1 MAKKLPVYLL
11 LDTSGS
17 MCGEPIQAVANG
29 IQTFGQ
35 AIASDPYALETMH
48 VGVIT
53 FDSDAKEVVQ
63 LTEAA
68 QFQPPT
74 LTASGCTEL
83 GKALKLVKQCAER
96 DVKKSTADAKGDWK
110 PLVFILTDGCPT
122 DDWQQGVQEFKKY
135 KWGTVVACAAGA
147 EADDSVLR
155 QITNDVVYLS
165 GADANSLK
173 AFFQWVTASAS
184 LASQNAGAGAGAGD
198 GLTLTKLPPLPAGV
212 TLAKP

>member
-29 IQTFGQ
+29 ICTFGQ
-35 AIASDPYALETMH
+35 AISSDPYALETMH

-53 FDSDAKEVVQ
+53 FDSEAKEVVP

-74 LTASGCTEL
+74 LVASGCTEL
-83 GKALKLVKQCAER
+83 GAALRLVKQCAER
-96 DVKKSTADAKGDWK
+96 DVKKSTDAGKGDWK
-110 PLVFILTDGCPT
+110 PLVFILTDGGPT
-122 DDWQQGVQEFKKY
+122 DDWQQGLQEFNQY

-147 EADDSVLR
+147 GADDSVLR
-155 QITNDVVYLS
+155 QITNNVVYLS

-173 AFFQWVTASAS
+173 AFFNWVTASAS
-184 LASQNAGAGAGAGD
+184 LASQNAGAGAGD
-198 GLTLTKLPPLPAGV
+198 GLTLTKLPPLPEGV

>member
-17 MCGEPIQAVANG
+17 MSGEPIQAVANG
-29 IQTFGQ
+29 ICTFGQ
-35 AIASDPYALETMH
+35 AISSDPYALETMH

-53 FDSDAKEVVQ
+53 FDSEAKEVVP

-74 LTASGCTEL
+74 LVASGCTEL
-83 GKALKLVKQCAER
+83 GAALRLVKQCAER
-96 DVKKSTADAKGDWK
+96 DVKKSTSAKRDWK
-110 PLVFILTDGCPT
+110 PLVFILTDGGPT
-122 DDWQQGVQEFKKY
+122 DDWQQGLQEFNQY

-147 EADDSVLR
+147 GADDSVLR
-155 QITNDVVYLS
+155 QITNNVVYLS
-165 GADANSLK
+165 GTDADSLK
-173 AFFQWVTASAS
+173 AFFKWVTVASS

-198 GLTLTKLPPLPAGV
+198 GLTLTKLPPLPEGV